1 MRGLIVT
8 SFRVLIL
15 IVIFMAGAAATVMA
29 QPSGKGPGTV
39 RIVASFYPVYIMA
52 RNVAKNIPGVTVTS
66 LTPSV
71 SGCLH
76 DYAVTVDDLKKLAG
90 ADVFI
95 VNGAGMESFLERVIT
110 QFPRVRVVP
119 LAEGIPLIY
128 GKGASGPNPHVW
140 VSISNAILE
149 VRSLSVAMEA
159 IDPVHAKGYRKNSDE
174 YILELERL
182 RAQMQSELAPYKGQK
197 IITFH
202 EAFPYFARE
211 FGFEVAAVIE
221 REPGSD
227 PSARELAETVDVIRS
242 SGIRTVFIEPQYP
255 LGAAA
260 AIARETHVRV
270 LTLDPAVNG
279 EDDDG
284 AYIRIMRKNLEGL
297 KDAFSK

>member
-1 MRGLIVT
+1 
-8 SFRVLIL
+8 
-15 IVIFMAGAAATVMA
+15 
-29 QPSGKGPGTV
+29 
-39 RIVASFYPVYIMA
+39 
-52 RNVAKNIPGVTVTS
+52 
-66 LTPSV
+66 
-71 SGCLH
+71 
-76 DYAVTVDDLKKLAG
+76 
-90 ADVFI
+90 
-95 VNGAGMESFLERVIT
+95 
-110 QFPRVRVVP
+110 
-119 LAEGIPLIY
+119 
-128 GKGASGPNPHVW
+128 
-140 VSISNAILE
+140 
-149 VRSLSVAMEA
+149 
-159 IDPVHAKGYRKNSDE
+159 
-174 YILELERL
+174 
-182 RAQMQSELAPYKGQK
+182 MQSELAPYKGQK